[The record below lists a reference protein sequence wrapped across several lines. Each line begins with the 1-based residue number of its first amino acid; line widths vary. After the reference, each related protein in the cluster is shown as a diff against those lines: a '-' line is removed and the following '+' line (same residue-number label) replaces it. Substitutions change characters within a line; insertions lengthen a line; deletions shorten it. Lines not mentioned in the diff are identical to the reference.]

1 MTDARDLGLPAPA
14 PGLAA
19 PQPGE
24 TLQAGAVPGEIAAG
38 LHETVA
44 ACAGS
49 GFRLQHVEVFNWGT
63 FDQRVW
69 RLPAYG
75 ESILLT
81 GDIGSGKSTLVDA
94 LTTLLVAPHKL
105 AYNKAAGAELR
116 ERSLRSYVLGH
127 YKSERT
133 DTGSGTRAVALRDHN
148 DYSVLL
154 AVFSNAAIGETIT
167 LAQVFWMKDPHDQP
181 ERLYV
186 VADARLSI
194 GEHFAGFGADIAQ
207 LRKRLRA
214 TSGVAVHDTFL
225 PYGAEFRRR
234 FGIPGEQAMDLFHQT
249 VSMKSVGNLSAF
261 VREHVLEPFPVEAR
275 LSALIAN
282 FDELN
287 LAHEAV
293 LKARAQLGQ
302 LTALVAG
309 CDRLGEQARHAQLWR
324 ECRGALRPW
333 LLRLRRDTCEQQAR
347 ALQSELDEVTDRLAS
362 LADRRSEQRLR
373 RDALVEAIA
382 LNGGNR
388 IGQLGAEIARL
399 ERTRDERSGR
409 ARQYSDVAH
418 AVGLQG
424 AAGAATFAANRRAIE
439 EGLASCA
446 ARRDDAANRL
456 TEAGVV
462 VRELGRQHSELTAEL
477 ESLRRRSSNIARKLI
492 EQRAALCEQLRIA
505 PDALPF
511 AGELIRV
518 RQESGSWEAAAE
530 HALRGLTQALLVP
543 DIHYRAVAGWASR
556 ARPGTQ
562 LSFYRARYAGTAGQR
577 ALHPQSLV
585 HHLEVMPGSPFSG
598 WLQSELEVRFDFACC
613 ADNQQFEREKPALHR
628 DGRLK
633 TADGRFDQDVRVPPG
648 ERAGYMLGWSN
659 EAKIAALTKQERDLA
674 TRIQAHVAQVSALR
688 REIDEHNAT
697 LGHWQQLAVFASF
710 KDLDWKAAATSI
722 EQLERERQA
731 LSTSTDTL
739 GDLRRQ
745 LDELGAGQHAIETEL
760 NELAGMRGALVQRL
774 SQVARTAE
782 EAPAVDDVPGHI
794 GAQLEHLQRELLGN
808 AALTLDGCDRLE
820 ADMRELLH
828 KRAEEEERHALPLRD
843 TAIGAM
849 REYARAWPVDTREVD
864 VHIGAAGEFR
874 HMLKV
879 LEMQEL
885 PRFIE
890 RFQQSLNEDT
900 VRGIALLHAQYGRER
915 EQVRE
920 RVAALNETLH
930 GIDYNTGRYLR
941 LEAVPNPDVELCDFQ
956 HDLRACIDSAAGTD
970 DADLETRFL
979 QVKRLIQRFRGREG
993 SAELDQRWTRKVTD
1007 VRNWFVYTASERWR
1021 GDDREHEHY
1030 ADAAGRSG
1038 GQKEK
1043 LAYTVLAAGL
1053 ACQFGLGQIER
1064 ARSFRFAMIDEAFG
1078 RGSDDSAR
1086 YGLEL
1091 FRRMGLQLLVVTPLQ
1106 KIHVIEPYVAGL
1118 GFVHSEAG
1126 QRSMLHYL
1134 GIGEY
1139 REQRDAGATE
1149 E

>member
-1 MTDARDLGLPAPA
+1 MTRARDLELPAA
-14 PGLAA
+14 
-19 PQPGE
+19 QPVE
-24 TLQAGAVPGEIAAG
+24 ALQAGAAPGEIVADLHAA
-38 LHETVA
+38 EA
-44 ACAGS
+44 ACVGA

-69 RLPAYG
+69 RLPACG
-75 ESILLT
+75 ENVLLT

-127 YKSERT
+127 YKSERA

-154 AVFSNAAIGETIT
+154 AVFGNAALGETIT
-167 LAQVFWMKDPHDQP
+167 LAQVFWMKDPRDQP
-181 ERLYV
+181 DRLYV

-214 TSGVAVHDTFL
+214 TAGVAVHDTFL

-249 VSMKSVGNLSAF
+249 VSMKSVGDLSAF

-282 FDELN
+282 FDDLN

-293 LKARAQLGQ
+293 LKGRAQLGQ
-302 LTALVAG
+302 LTALVAD
-309 CDRLGEQARHAQLWR
+309 CDRHDEQARHAQLWR
-324 ECRGALRPW
+324 QCRGALRAW

-347 ALQSELDEVTDRLAS
+347 ALQFELDEATDRLAS
-362 LADRRSEQRLR
+362 LADQRREQGLR

-382 LNGGNR
+382 INGGSR
-388 IGQLGAEIARL
+388 IAQLGAEIVRM
-399 ERTRDERSGR
+399 ERTCDERAAR
-409 ARQYSDVAH
+409 ARQYSDVAG

-439 EGLASCA
+439 EGMANCA
-446 ARRDDAANRL
+446 ARRDEAANRL

-462 VRELGRQHSELTAEL
+462 VRELGRQHSGLTAEL
-477 ESLRRRSSNIARKLI
+477 DSLRRRSSNIARKLI

-511 AGELIRV
+511 AGELIQV
-518 RQESGSWEAAAE
+518 REEAASWEAAAE
-530 HALRGLTQALLVP
+530 HALRDLAQALLVP
-543 DIHYRAVAGWASR
+543 DIHYRALAGWANR

-562 LSFYRARYAGTAGQR
+562 LSFYRVRYAGTAGQR

-585 HHLEVMPGSPFSG
+585 HHLEVRPGSPFSG

-613 ADNQQFEREKPALHR
+613 ADNQQFERERPAIHR

-633 TADGRFDQDVRVPPG
+633 TADGRFDQDDQLSPG
-648 ERAGYMLGWSN
+648 ERTGYMLGWSN
-659 EAKIAALTKQERDLA
+659 EVKIAALTKQERDLA

-688 REIDEHNAT
+688 REIDEHNAA

-722 EQLERERQA
+722 EQLERERQE

-745 LDELGAGQHAIETEL
+745 LDELGEGQLAIETGMI
-760 NELAGMRGALVQRL
+760 ELAGMRGALAQRL
-774 SQVARTAE
+774 SHVVRAAE
-782 EAPAVDDVPGHI
+782 EAPGADDLPGHI
-794 GAQLEHLQRELLGN
+794 GMELERLQRELLGD
-808 AALTLDGCDRLE
+808 AVLTLDGCDRLE
-820 ADMRELLH
+820 AELRELLH
-828 KRAEEEERHALPLRD
+828 AKAEEEERRTLPLRD
-843 TAIGAM
+843 AAIGAM

-864 VHIGAAGEFR
+864 VHIGAGDEFR

-879 LEMQEL
+879 LETQEL

-900 VRGIALLHAQYGRER
+900 VRGISLLHAQLGRER
-915 EQVRE
+915 ELVRE
-920 RVAALNETLH
+920 HVAALNETLQ
-930 GIDYNTGRYLR
+930 GIDYNPGRYLR
-941 LEAVPNPDVELCDFQ
+941 LEAVSNPDVELCDFQ
-956 HDLRACIDSAAGTD
+956 HDLRACIDSAAATGD
-970 DADLETRFL
+970 VDHESRFL
-979 QVKRLIQRFRGREG
+979 QVKRLVQRFRGREG

-1007 VRNWFVYTASERWR
+1007 VRNWFLYTASERWR
-1021 GDDREHEHY
+1021 DDDREHEHY

-1053 ACQFGLGQIER
+1053 ACQFGLGRNDR

-1091 FRRMGLQLLVVTPLQ
+1091 FRRIGLQLLVVTPLQ

-1118 GFVHSEAG
+1118 GFVHSEGG

-1139 REQRDAGATE
+1139 REQRDAETADE
-1149 E
+1149 

>member
-1 MTDARDLGLPAPA
+1 MTDSRGLELSASD
-14 PGLAA
+14 PG
-19 PQPGE
+19 
-24 TLQAGAVPGEIAAG
+24 V
-38 LHETVA
+38 
-44 ACAGS
+44 AGS
-49 GFRLQHVEVFNWGT
+49 GFRLQHLEVFNWGT

-69 RLPAYG
+69 RLPANG

-127 YKSERT
+127 YKSERS

-154 AVFSNAAIGETIT
+154 AVFGNAAIGETVT
-167 LAQVFWMKDPHDQP
+167 LAQVFWMQDPRDQP
-181 ERLYV
+181 DRLYV
-186 VADARLSI
+186 VADSRLSI

-214 TSGVAVHDTFL
+214 TTGVAVHDTFL
-225 PYGAEFRRR
+225 PYGADFRRR

-249 VSMKSVGNLSAF
+249 VSMKSVGDLSAF

-275 LSALIAN
+275 LSALMAN

-287 LAHEAV
+287 LAHDAV
-293 LKARAQLGQ
+293 LKARTQLGQ
-302 LTALVAG
+302 LTALVAA
-309 CDRLGEQARHAQLWR
+309 CDRHDEQARNAQLWH
-324 ECRGALRPW
+324 ECRDALGAWVR
-333 LLRLRRDTCEQQAR
+333 RLRRQACEQQAQ
-347 ALQSELDEVTDRLAS
+347 ALQCELDEATHRMES
-362 LADRRSEQRLR
+362 LAGQRREQRLR

-382 LNGGNR
+382 TNGGNR

-399 ERTRDERSGR
+399 EGTRDERSVR
-409 ARQYSDVAH
+409 AQQYSAIAA
-418 AVGLQG
+418 AVGLPG

-439 EGLASCA
+439 EGLANCA
-446 ARRDDAANRL
+446 ALRDDAANRL

-462 VRELGRQHSELTAEL
+462 VRELGRQHGELTAEL
-477 ESLRRRSSNIARKLI
+477 ESLRRRSSNIPRKLV
-492 EQRAALCEQLRIA
+492 ELRAALSEQLRIA
-505 PDALPF
+505 PDAIPF
-511 AGELIRV
+511 AGELIQV
-518 RQESGSWEAAAE
+518 RQEAGRWEAAAE
-530 HALRGLTQALLVP
+530 SALRGLAQALLVP
-543 DIHYRAVAGWASR
+543 DIHYRAVAGWAGSS
-556 ARPGTQ
+556 RPGTQ
-562 LSFYRARYAGTAGQR
+562 LSFYRVRYSGTAGQR

-585 HHLEVMPGSPFSG
+585 QLLDVRPGSPFSG
-598 WLQSELEVRFDFACC
+598 WLQSELEVRFDIACC
-613 ADNQQFEREKPALHR
+613 TDNQQFEREKSAVHL

-633 TADGRFDQDVRVPPG
+633 TADGCCDKDERSPAG

-688 REIDEHNAT
+688 REIAGHDAT

-722 EQLERERQA
+722 EQLEDERRA

-745 LDELGAGQHAIETEL
+745 LDELGAGQHAVEAEME
-760 NELAGMRGALVQRL
+760 ELAGTRGALAQRL
-774 SQVARTAE
+774 SHIARIAGA
-782 EAPAVDDVPGHI
+782 APGDDAVSEHI
-794 GAQLEHLQRELLGN
+794 ATELAKLQCDLLGSKS
-808 AALTLDGCDRLE
+808 LSPDGCDRLE
-820 ADMRELLH
+820 AGLRELLQE
-828 KRAEEEERHALPLRD
+828 KAEEEGRRSLPLRD
-843 TAIGAM
+843 AAIGGM
-849 REYARAWPVDTREVD
+849 QEYARAWPVDTREVD

-874 HMLKV
+874 HMLEV
-879 LEMQEL
+879 LETQDL
-885 PRFIE
+885 PRFLQ
-890 RFQQSLNEDT
+890 RFEQALNEDT
-900 VRGIALLHAQYGRER
+900 VRGIAGLHLQLER
-915 EQVRE
+915 EQDQVRG
-920 RVAALNETLH
+920 RVAALNETLRA
-930 GIDYNTGRYLR
+930 IDYNPGRYLR
-941 LEAVPNPDVELCDFQ
+941 LEAETNPDAELRDFR
-956 HDLRACIDSAAGTD
+956 HDLRACIDSADGANDT
-970 DADLETRFL
+970 DLEARFL

-993 SAELDQRWTRKVTD
+993 SQELDRAWMRKVTD
-1007 VRNWFVYTASERWR
+1007 VRNWFQYAASERWR
-1021 GDDREHEHY
+1021 DDDREHEHY
-1030 ADAAGRSG
+1030 ADSAGRSG

-1053 ACQFGLGQIER
+1053 ASQFGLGTEER

-1086 YGLEL
+1086 YGLDL

-1106 KIHVIEPYVAGL
+1106 KIHVIEPYVVGL

-1139 REQRDAGATE
+1139 REQRDAGTAKK
-1149 E
+1149 